1 MQFIGTIV
9 AGTVNLGVAWW
20 MLGSVKYICQTDLLA
35 ANSPWTCP
43 GDHVFFDASVIWGLV
58 GPKRIFG
65 KLGVYPQLN
74 WFFLGGAAAPVLV
87 WLAHKAFPNV
97 KWIPLINMPV
107 MLGSTAMMLPA
118 TAVNYTPWI
127 TVGTIFN
134 YFIFKYQKSWWQ
146 RYNYV
151 LSAALD
157 VCLAF
162 MAILL
167 YFALGLDNTSI
178 NWWGAGGEHC
188 PLAKCPTA
196 KGVKVDGCPVY

>member
-20 MLGSVKYICQTDLLA
+20 MLGSVKDICQTDLLA

-107 MLGSTAMMLPA
+107 MLGSTAMMPPA
-118 TAVNYTPWI
+118 TAVPGSPLGPSSTILSLNITRLGGTATIMCSLQAWMLVWPLWLYCYTLPW
-127 TVGTIFN
+127 V
-134 YFIFKYQKSWWQ
+134 
-146 RYNYV
+146 
-151 LSAALD
+151 
-157 VCLAF
+157 
-162 MAILL
+162 
-167 YFALGLDNTSI
+167 
-178 NWWGAGGEHC
+178 
-188 PLAKCPTA
+188 PTHL
-196 KGVKVDGCPVY
+196 